1 MNGKKNLLL
10 AIFSSILTIILIEII
25 YNTFFRDSTLG
36 SKLDRSAI
44 YSKYSAEELDKTKAV
59 RHKFNGG
66 ECVKRGFL
74 TKTKKMNWHPRY
86 GANDNDVNIA
96 CINNLFSKKTIN
108 VIFYGGSAMFNDE
121 APNYLTSIDY
131 YAFKDDFE
139 NYRSINL
146 ANSGARMSNNLAS
159 FIEYIP
165 KIENLDH
172 IVFLDGVNEFTG
184 VQLGSDPTYDTY
196 WAQGIE
202 ARINK
207 PELIIIEKLITKSIF
222 FEMILKKIFNYQSI
236 RDKSNVKFAT
246 KKNIHLAADDY
257 TYRKKITQIICSEL
271 YINCHFILQPAI
283 FFDETEMSFSDE
295 IKNYYKKLFQENLY
309 LYSYGYEII
318 KSQNNDVI
326 DFSKIFNNEND
337 IFIDSVHFNKKGS
350 KILGEK
356 IFEFLQKNSSN

>member
-1 MNGKKNLLL
+1 
-10 AIFSSILTIILIEII
+10 
-25 YNTFFRDSTLG
+25 
-36 SKLDRSAI
+36 
-44 YSKYSAEELDKTKAV
+44 
-59 RHKFNGG
+59 
-66 ECVKRGFL
+66 
-74 TKTKKMNWHPRY
+74 
-86 GANDNDVNIA
+86 
-96 CINNLFSKKTIN
+96 
-108 VIFYGGSAMFNDE
+108 
-121 APNYLTSIDY
+121 
-131 YAFKDDFE
+131 
-139 NYRSINL
+139 
-146 ANSGARMSNNLAS
+146 MSNNLAS

-172 IVFLDGVNEFTG
+172 VVFLDGINEFTG

-207 PELIIIEKLITKSIF
+207 PELILIEKLITKSIF
-222 FEMILKKIFNYQSI
+222 IEMILKKIFNYQSI

-271 YINCHFILQPAI
+271 SINCHFILQPAI

-295 IKNYYKKLFQENLY
+295 IKDYYKKLFQENLY

-318 KSQNNDVI
+318 KSQNKDVI

-356 IFEFLQKNSSN
+356 IFEFLQKNISN

>member
-1 MNGKKNLLL
+1 MSKVKNFLL
-10 AIFSSILTIILIEII
+10 IFISSIVMIVIIDLI
-25 YNTFFRDSTLG
+25 YNFFFRENFSGEKIDQVSFY
-36 SKLDRSAI
+36 K
-44 YSKYSAEELDKTKAV
+44 KYSNKELDKLLPK
-59 RHKFNGG
+59 RHEFNGG
-66 ECVKRGFL
+66 ECVVRGLL
-74 TKTKKMNWHPRY
+74 TKTGKMNWHPRF
-86 GANDNDVNIA
+86 GANDNEVNIE
-96 CINNLFSKKTIN
+96 CINNLFSKKTTN
-108 VIFYGGSAMFNDE
+108 VVFYGGSSMFNDE

-172 IVFLDGVNEFTG
+172 VVFLDGINEFTG

-207 PELIIIEKLITKSIF
+207 PELILIEKLITKSIF
-222 FEMILKKIFNYQSI
+222 IEMILKKIFNYQSI
-236 RDKSNVKFAT
+236 RDKSNIKFAT

-271 YINCHFILQPAI
+271 SINCHFILQPAI

-295 IKNYYKKLFQENLY
+295 IKDYYKKLFQENLY

-318 KSQNNDVI
+318 KSQNKDVI